1 VVTILV
7 SDFGVEL
14 SVTISAIEIVE
25 LSPLLIFLVFSI
37 VLLNI
42 VSGFEVLFKLQAV
55 KVTASTNVKAIK
67 KYFFAIFIMY
77 ISLFIGF
84 NIVYHILILK
94 ARGGKCK

>member
-1 VVTILV
+1 M
-7 SDFGVEL
+7 
-14 SVTISAIEIVE
+14 
-25 LSPLLIFLVFSI
+25 FSI
-37 VLLNI
+37 VLLSI

-94 ARGGKCK
+94 AREGKCK

>member
-37 VLLNI
+37 VLLSI
-42 VSGFEVLFKLQAV
+42 VSGFEVFTILQAV
-55 KVTASTNVKAIK
+55 RVTASINVKAIK